1 MYGLMA
7 PRRARTVTTYG
18 VHALDGTRE
27 SYALEREQ
35 KHREAEGDDP
45 WLSPFKSE
53 AVKALLVT
61 IGAAQAHGLEPEK
74 PPDELD
80 IRGLAEDAGCT
91 KRQVEV
97 FMLTCAGRRQCDIAR
112 ELGISSTGVWR
123 HLDTARRKLVRV
135 VPPLDVLREIARV

>member
-1 MYGLMA
+1 MAGLLA
-7 PRRARTVTTYG
+7 PRRAKTVTTYG

-27 SYALEREQ
+27 SYALEQWQ

-61 IGAAQAHGLEPEK
+61 IAGAQAHGLGPEK

-91 KRQVEV
+91 EKQVEV
-97 FMLTCAGRRQCDIAR
+97 FMFTCAGWRQGDIAR
-112 ELGISSTGVWR
+112 ELGISRTSVWR
-123 HLDTARRKLVRV
+123 RLDTARRKLVRV
-135 VPPLDVLREIARV
+135 VPPLEVLREIAQV